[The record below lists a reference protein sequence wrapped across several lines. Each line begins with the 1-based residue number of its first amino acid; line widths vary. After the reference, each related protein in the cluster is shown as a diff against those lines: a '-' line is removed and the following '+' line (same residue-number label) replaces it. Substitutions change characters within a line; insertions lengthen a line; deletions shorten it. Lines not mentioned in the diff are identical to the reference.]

1 MGREVQWDGDAWDDY
16 CEWQRT
22 DKDILKRINA
32 LIKDARREPFSGIGK
47 PERLKH
53 ELSGLWSRR
62 ISDEDRLIYKLVND
76 VLVILACKGHYDD
89 K

>member
-32 LIKDARREPFSGIGK
+32 LIKDARRNPFSGIGK
-47 PERLKH
+47 PEALKH
-53 ELSGLWSRR
+53 ELSGMWSRR
-62 ISDEDRLIYKLVND
+62 ISDEDRLIYKIVD
-76 VLVILACKGHYDD
+76 DALVILACKGHYSD

>member
-32 LIKDARREPFSGIGK
+32 LIKDARRTPFSGIGK
-47 PERLKH
+47 PEALKH
-53 ELSGLWSRR
+53 ELSGMWSRR
-62 ISDEDRLIYKLVND
+62 ISDEDRLIYKIVD
-76 VLVILACKGHYDD
+76 DALVILACKGHYSD